1 MRIFANPLSKKSCL
15 NPLPQVQS
23 MKQKQLVEKASSI
36 AAAAAAASS
45 SSTEAAAAADSSTGD
60 SKRQPATRPGSLPMP
75 YRNGPSSSAS
85 SGDIADAA
93 SSAEAAAAGGGPLSL
108 TSFPTPMEEPRKAIK
123 VRRNL
128 DLERAQESCALDVF
142 QDDSA
147 RPDSWPRIRER
158 NVL

>member
-1 MRIFANPLSKKSCL
+1 
-15 NPLPQVQS
+15 

-45 SSTEAAAAADSSTGD
+45 STEAAAAAADSSTGD

-93 SSAEAAAAGGGPLSL
+93 SSAETGAGGGPLSL

-128 DLERAQESCALDVF
+128 DLERAQESCALGVS

-147 RPDSWPRIRER
+147 RPDSWPQI
-158 NVL
+158 